1 MTLCVYQ
8 GWWRRTAGGRLPA
21 WSAWRA
27 ATASA
32 PASPCSGCTTGG
44 WPRVLATCHVSR
56 VLYRLGARSLTL
68 THNCNNPWADA
79 SLVDQEKFQP
89 VHNGLTDFGKVRAT
103 RVTAAPQCT
112 KRINFE
118 IENEDVI
125 LPFYIEKLRNF
136 VKVLLGTI
144 PWMWNSTIC
153 IFK

>member
-1 MTLCVYQ
+1 MCVT
-8 GWWRRTAGGRLPA
+8 GLVAAHGGGKIASVISVESGHSIGTSLAVLRMYYR
-21 WSAWRA
+21 WVA
-27 ATASA
+27 A
-32 PASPCSGCTTGG
+32 C
-44 WPRVLATCHVSR
+44 PRHVPR

-103 RVTAAPQCT
+103 RVTAALQCT

-144 PWMWNSTIC
+144 P
-153 IFK
+153 